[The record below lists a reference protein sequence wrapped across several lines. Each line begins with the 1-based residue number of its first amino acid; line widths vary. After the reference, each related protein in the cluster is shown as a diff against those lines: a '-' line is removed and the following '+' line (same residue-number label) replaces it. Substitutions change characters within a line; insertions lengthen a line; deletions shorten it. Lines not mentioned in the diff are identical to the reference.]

1 MSCID
6 SPCDIALYFRGAL
19 LQTYLCRLNFKS
31 GFNTT
36 VKLVEIDGF
45 NWTDV
50 LNKVWERDKI
60 REEDIEFVKIV
71 NNGTL

>member
-1 MSCID
+1 
-6 SPCDIALYFRGAL
+6 
-19 LQTYLCRLNFKS
+19 
-31 GFNTT
+31 